1 LKRTRSKQTTR
12 AKPRISAERVA
23 EMIEEATVDA
33 YDESEQAIGWLAM
46 FENHLDLPFDTD
58 VLGVRV
64 TVEKIDLRDDN
75 RIVAVCR
82 RGKQK
87 QSIAITEL
95 PLPTPKPAGADWIEA
110 YSHWRGRQWSSATF
124 RP

>member
-1 LKRTRSKQTTR
+1 MKRTKSRQTTT
-12 AKPRISAERVA
+12 AKSRLGAKRVA

-33 YDESEQAIGWLAM
+33 YDESEQATGWFTM

-75 RIVAVCR
+75 GIVAVCR

-87 QSIAITEL
+87 QSIAITDL
-95 PLPTPKPAGADWIEA
+95 PLPTPKPPGAEWIEA
-110 YSHWRGRQWSSATF
+110 YSHWRGRQ
-124 RP
+124 